1 MTLGLTLASSDVNYL
16 SASTTGLNGD
26 FSGALGA
33 AAANSFLSS
42 PLTSGGDFCR
52 TFYNGQDAAASGRKM
67 VLNVVSSSV
76 DGGIYAGPLSSAKA
90 YSIRAWL
97 RTDHATGNT
106 FRTGIGMSVRTVSSS
121 VPFTGTD
128 ISGKAHP
135 IGYTVQLG
143 GFRQDDTSA
152 AGSTNVLSLGV
163 VKTNGQEFGTPI
175 DCSGSAGL
183 YAAQVWHRVRMDVIP
198 VGTTADTINVYTS
211 SAGDVP
217 SGQETWELVGTQQV
231 MSTDAGY
238 LNPTDN
244 DVAIGWYAWGTG
256 DDSEPT
262 YIDQFEILVEDI

>member
-1 MTLGLTLASSDVNYL
+1 MALGLILSSSDVNYL
-16 SASTTGLNGD
+16 SSSYVN
-26 FSGALGA
+26 FNALFDGGPQGA

-52 TFYNGQDAAASGRKM
+52 TFYNGGTGRKM

-76 DGGIYAGPLSSAKA
+76 DGGIYAGPLSSTKA

-106 FRTGIGMSVRTVSSS
+106 FRTGIGMAVRTVSSS
-121 VPFTGTD
+121 VPNTSTD
-128 ISGKAHP
+128 NSGKAHP

-152 AGSTNVLSLGV
+152 VGSTNVLSLGV

-183 YAAQVWHRVRMDVIP
+183 YAAQAWHRVRVDVIP

-231 MSTDAGY
+231 LSTDAGY

-244 DVAIGWYAWGTG
+244 DVAIGWYAWSNDG
-256 DDSEPT
+256 DSEPT
-262 YIDQFEILVEDI
+262 FIDQFEILVEDL